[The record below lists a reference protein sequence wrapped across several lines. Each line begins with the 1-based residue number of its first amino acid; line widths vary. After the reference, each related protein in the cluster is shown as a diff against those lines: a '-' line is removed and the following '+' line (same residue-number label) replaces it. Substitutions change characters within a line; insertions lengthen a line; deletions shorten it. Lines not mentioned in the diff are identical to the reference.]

1 MIPPV
6 RSLVGRLVGL
16 SAGRSVGRSV
26 GRGVGR
32 SVGRSVIVSGGSVTP
47 MPFVKFNKH
56 LQNTATPKYIALK
69 LEVIGKMG

>member
-16 SAGRSVGRSV
+16 SAGRSVGRS
-26 GRGVGR
+26 GGW